1 MISLPSH
8 LRSPVPSPLRG
19 GLGRGCAGG
28 TRRAGI
34 PHSDYRPA
42 LGRLRVARARLLPS
56 PSRGGEQRAR
66 GGFTLLEVIL
76 ALVILGAGLAMLG
89 EVTQLASRHAVDA
102 RAETQAQSLAE
113 SVMDQIVAG
122 AIEKENVSRQPL
134 EVDDTTPWLYSITVG
149 TSNVVGIEPVEVLVE
164 QDLEDRFNPARFR
177 LLRWTPTLAELPESA
192 SGGGAMGGSGS
203 GGGQSGGQSGGSA
216 GGGSSPGGAGGQM
229 P

>member
-1 MISLPSH
+1 MTGTHH
-8 LRSPVPSPLRG
+8 LSP
-19 GLGRGCAGG
+19 
-28 TRRAGI
+28 
-34 PHSDYRPA
+34 H
-42 LGRLRVARARLLPS
+42 PS
-56 PSRGGEQRAR
+56 PSRRGEQRKTR

-149 TSNVVGIEPVEVLVE
+149 TSNVVGIEPVEVVVE
-164 QDLEDRFNPARFR
+164 QDLEDRFNPAKFR

-192 SGGGAMGGSGS
+192 SGGAMGGSSS
-203 GGGQSGGQSGGSA
+203 GGGQSGGQSGAPSGGGAS
-216 GGGSSPGGAGGQM
+216 GGSSPGGGGAT